1 MWASWGLGGR
11 LVAALAAR
19 WGTERWK
26 LGASP
31 GGNRGTIGRFERCLG
46 WWGGTAA
53 VVGSGG
59 GMISL
64 GFGSQKTRLIWAWP
78 LSMDLRWKLAGLPCL
93 QKFDTWENWCWAK
106 QWAVGVHCAGAILC
120 IGGRD
125 IRSCGP
131 SSCACG
137 RPPPGDEK
145 GLGAFPMPR
154 QRLSPPVSATS

>member
-1 MWASWGLGGR
+1 
-11 LVAALAAR
+11 
-19 WGTERWK
+19 
-26 LGASP
+26 
-31 GGNRGTIGRFERCLG
+31 
-46 WWGGTAA
+46 
-53 VVGSGG
+53 
-59 GMISL
+59 MISL
-64 GFGSQKTRLIWAWP
+64 GGGRQK
-78 LSMDLRWKLAGLPCL
+78 LRFSLALPSLRDSRWYTAGCPSL
-93 QKFDTWENWCWAK
+93 QKLRAWESWCWAK
-106 QWAVGVHCAGAILC
+106 HWAVGVHIGAVGVR